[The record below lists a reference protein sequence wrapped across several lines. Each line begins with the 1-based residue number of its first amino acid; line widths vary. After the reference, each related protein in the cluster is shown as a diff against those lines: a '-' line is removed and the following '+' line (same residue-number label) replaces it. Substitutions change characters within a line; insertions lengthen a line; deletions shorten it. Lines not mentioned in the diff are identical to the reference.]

1 MQKLT
6 SLRPLSHPYPQLPS
20 GSTYFQTVNKKV
32 FGEPQ
37 TTLVG
42 MIEQLMQP
50 SVPGWPVQLTMPIP
64 VPASGGAPPLSRG
77 SSIRSIT
84 GREEGEKAPPAAAS
98 PPARPAKDKPAP
110 VVQEESAPIATSAA
124 SDVPAG
130 LPIWLH
136 GPMEKDESS
145 QILTDGCGGTVK
157 HGAFF
162 VRERIDHPGEFVLC
176 CGFSKGGNPA
186 KPTHHHVM
194 AREEDGVF
202 VSVSIVMMFVESSL
216 CD

>member
-1 MQKLT
+1 MIVLHVHT
-6 SLRPLSHPYPQLPS
+6 MFSSCCLGVPPCSLVSLFYAQ
-20 GSTYFQTVNKKV
+20 QAVNKKV
-32 FGEPQ
+32 FGKPQ

-50 SVPGWPVQLTMPIP
+50 NLPGWPVQLTMPIP
-64 VPASGGAPPLSRG
+64 VPATGGAPPLSRG
-77 SSIRSIT
+77 DSLRSIT
-84 GREEGEKAPPAAAS
+84 GREEREAPPPVAAS
-98 PPARPAKDKPAP
+98 PPPRPAKEHPKP
-110 VVQEESAPIATSAA
+110 VVQPDEPTPVAASAA
-124 SDVPAG
+124 SNVPSG
-130 LPIWLH
+130 LPVWLH

-176 CGFSKGGNPA
+176 CGFAKGGGPA

-194 AREEDGVF
+194 AQEEDGVF
-202 VSVSIVMMFVESSL
+202 VSNSL
-216 CD
+216 C